1 MKRRSL
7 LKAFTLSA
15 SIASMGLSWSI
26 QAAETIKVGILHSLS
41 GTMAISETSLKDMAL
56 MTIDEINAKGGVN
69 GRKLEAVV
77 VDPASNWPLFAEK
90 ARQLLTQDKVAVVF
104 GCWTSVS
111 RKSVLPVFEEL
122 NGLLF
127 YPVQYEGEE
136 LSPNVF
142 YTGAAPNQQAIP
154 AVEYLMSEDGGGA
167 RRFFLLGTDYVYPRT
182 TNKILRAFLHS
193 KGVDDKDIQEVYTP
207 FGHSD
212 YQTIVAD
219 IKKFAAGGKTAVV
232 STVNGDS
239 NVPFYKE
246 LANQGLEATEVPVVA
261 FSVGEEELRG
271 IDTKPLVGNLA
282 AWNMELLRVG
292 EQSGQREVRRRLES
306 LRQGKEPAELR
317 HRGDQRP
324 HGSHLR
330 RHPHVGAGRGKGR
343 QHRGRQGSRGDG
355 RAKLQGAIRLHA
367 GHGQEQPPPA
377 QAGDDR
383 RDPGRRPV
391 RSGLEDPRAAS
402 RATLE
407 PVHPG
412 QREEAGACAEEQLS
426 SAVKNPAP
434 LTRRSP
440 ERNGNAPVARLTAPS
455 SFRER
460 AGDRPYRTSPR
471 NPSMPLAL
479 LTRPL
484 QACVLVLA
492 ALLAVTAYAGPAQ
505 DFAAA
510 DNGGRAHLLEH
521 WAATPDADRLAFLEA
536 LRHNRIALDSR
547 QQPFILGADQRF
559 QAAEG
564 DALPDGEPK
573 PLRLNNRLRG
583 LLNTALASHQ
593 LVANEV
599 PLRQAAAQQLQ
610 KTAKAA
616 QRPLLE
622 ARLRIESD
630 AGVKEALG
638 LALANLQLGD
648 PDPALRLSAVRL
660 LGESGDPLA
669 RTRLENLLDPAVEPE
684 EGVRI
689 AAATSLA
696 QVKRRLLVG
705 DLLGQAFSGLSL
717 GSILLLAALGLAITY
732 GLLGVINM
740 AHGEMLMLGAY
751 STYVVQLLF
760 QRLAPE
766 WLALYPLLALP
777 VAFCVSAAI
786 GMALERT
793 VIRHLY
799 GRPLETLLA
808 TWGISLVLIQLV
820 RMLFGAQNVEVANP
834 AWLSGGIQVLPNLVL
849 PWNRIVIIGFALF
862 VLLLT
867 WLLLNRTRLGLN
879 VRAVTQNRNMAAC
892 CGVPTG
898 RVDMLAFGLGSG
910 IAGLGGVAL
919 SQVGNV
925 GPDLGQGYIIDSFLV
940 VVLGGVGQLAGSVLA
955 AFGLGVANKI
965 LEPQIG
971 AVLGKILILA
981 LIVLFIQKRPQGL
994 FALKGR
1000 VID

>member
-1 MKRRSL
+1 
-7 LKAFTLSA
+7 
-15 SIASMGLSWSI
+15 
-26 QAAETIKVGILHSLS
+26 
-41 GTMAISETSLKDMAL
+41 
-56 MTIDEINAKGGVN
+56 
-69 GRKLEAVV
+69 
-77 VDPASNWPLFAEK
+77 
-90 ARQLLTQDKVAVVF
+90 
-104 GCWTSVS
+104 
-111 RKSVLPVFEEL
+111 
-122 NGLLF
+122 
-127 YPVQYEGEE
+127 
-136 LSPNVF
+136 
-142 YTGAAPNQQAIP
+142 
-154 AVEYLMSEDGGGA
+154 
-167 RRFFLLGTDYVYPRT
+167 
-182 TNKILRAFLHS
+182 
-193 KGVDDKDIQEVYTP
+193 
-207 FGHSD
+207 
-212 YQTIVAD
+212 
-219 IKKFAAGGKTAVV
+219 
-232 STVNGDS
+232 
-239 NVPFYKE
+239 
-246 LANQGLEATEVPVVA
+246 
-261 FSVGEEELRG
+261 
-271 IDTKPLVGNLA
+271 
-282 AWNMELLRVG
+282 
-292 EQSGQREVRRRLES
+292 
-306 LRQGKEPAELR
+306 
-317 HRGDQRP
+317 
-324 HGSHLR
+324 
-330 RHPHVGAGRGKGR
+330 
-343 QHRGRQGSRGDG
+343 
-355 RAKLQGAIRLHA
+355 
-367 GHGQEQPPPA
+367 
-377 QAGDDR
+377 
-383 RDPGRRPV
+383 
-391 RSGLEDPRAAS
+391 
-402 RATLE
+402 
-407 PVHPG
+407 
-412 QREEAGACAEEQLS
+412 
-426 SAVKNPAP
+426 
-434 LTRRSP
+434 
-440 ERNGNAPVARLTAPS
+440 
-455 SFRER
+455 
-460 AGDRPYRTSPR
+460 
-471 NPSMPLAL
+471 
-479 LTRPL
+479 
-484 QACVLVLA
+484 
-492 ALLAVTAYAGPAQ
+492 
-505 DFAAA
+505 
-510 DNGGRAHLLEH
+510 
-521 WAATPDADRLAFLEA
+521 
-536 LRHNRIALDSR
+536 
-547 QQPFILGADQRF
+547 
-559 QAAEG
+559 
-564 DALPDGEPK
+564 PDGEPK

-599 PLRQAAAQQLQ
+599 PLRLAAAQQLQ

>member
-1 MKRRSL
+1 
-7 LKAFTLSA
+7 
-15 SIASMGLSWSI
+15 
-26 QAAETIKVGILHSLS
+26 
-41 GTMAISETSLKDMAL
+41 
-56 MTIDEINAKGGVN
+56 
-69 GRKLEAVV
+69 
-77 VDPASNWPLFAEK
+77 
-90 ARQLLTQDKVAVVF
+90 
-104 GCWTSVS
+104 
-111 RKSVLPVFEEL
+111 
-122 NGLLF
+122 
-127 YPVQYEGEE
+127 
-136 LSPNVF
+136 
-142 YTGAAPNQQAIP
+142 
-154 AVEYLMSEDGGGA
+154 
-167 RRFFLLGTDYVYPRT
+167 
-182 TNKILRAFLHS
+182 
-193 KGVDDKDIQEVYTP
+193 
-207 FGHSD
+207 
-212 YQTIVAD
+212 
-219 IKKFAAGGKTAVV
+219 
-232 STVNGDS
+232 
-239 NVPFYKE
+239 
-246 LANQGLEATEVPVVA
+246 
-261 FSVGEEELRG
+261 
-271 IDTKPLVGNLA
+271 
-282 AWNMELLRVG
+282 
-292 EQSGQREVRRRLES
+292 
-306 LRQGKEPAELR
+306 
-317 HRGDQRP
+317 
-324 HGSHLR
+324 
-330 RHPHVGAGRGKGR
+330 
-343 QHRGRQGSRGDG
+343 
-355 RAKLQGAIRLHA
+355 
-367 GHGQEQPPPA
+367 
-377 QAGDDR
+377 
-383 RDPGRRPV
+383 
-391 RSGLEDPRAAS
+391 
-402 RATLE
+402 
-407 PVHPG
+407 
-412 QREEAGACAEEQLS
+412 
-426 SAVKNPAP
+426 
-434 LTRRSP
+434 
-440 ERNGNAPVARLTAPS
+440 
-455 SFRER
+455 
-460 AGDRPYRTSPR
+460 
-471 NPSMPLAL
+471 
-479 LTRPL
+479 
-484 QACVLVLA
+484 
-492 ALLAVTAYAGPAQ
+492 
-505 DFAAA
+505 
-510 DNGGRAHLLEH
+510 
-521 WAATPDADRLAFLEA
+521 
-536 LRHNRIALDSR
+536 
-547 QQPFILGADQRF
+547 
-559 QAAEG
+559 
-564 DALPDGEPK
+564 
-573 PLRLNNRLRG
+573 
-583 LLNTALASHQ
+583 TALASHQ

-599 PLRQAAAQQLQ
+599 PLRLAAAQQLQ